1 MDQQEPLEAGEDGT
15 FDLGDPSPP
24 PSPTKPVTIPVARTQ
39 DAAGNDSEAPAA
51 PESELSGSPPIADD
65 WEKVDLQ
72 VVAGNGSTAAGGT
85 GSPPTEE
92 PLEEFKDAIEIK
104 PQSCTETSAGG
115 GGVKGE
121 PARPAPSAER
131 PATVIAAGLAS
142 VRLPMGYDRRE
153 GRLGEGD
160 PADSDGEEEFHDAHD
175 SGPGMVKDATK
186 AREMKELGNG
196 HYRNREFEDAV
207 DYYTMALHYCPE
219 DEEHKKDKA
228 VYLAN
233 RAQGHLQLEEYDTV
247 VDDCTAALELDPRYV
262 KALLRRQQANE
273 RLEKYDL
280 AVEDA
285 KGVLEIDPSS
295 RSAKES
301 VARLEKLQ
309 HEKNE
314 KMKEEAIGKLKEL
327 GNSFLGNFGLSLDN
341 LKTKQDPETGAYSI
355 SFG

>member
-24 PSPTKPVTIPVARTQ
+24 PSPTKPVAIPAAPTQ
-39 DAAGNDSEAPAA
+39 DAADDSKAPAVQND
-51 PESELSGSPPIADD
+51 LCGSPPITDD
-65 WEKVDLQ
+65 WEKVDLRG
-72 VVAGNGSTAAGGT
+72 VTGN
-85 GSPPTEE
+85 EE
-92 PLEEFKDAIEIK
+92 PFEGFKDAIEMN
-104 PQSCTETSAGG
+104 PQQGTETI
-115 GGVKGE
+115 GVASGE
-121 PARPAPSAER
+121 KKPASETPGSRPSPREGQ
-131 PATVIAAGLAS
+131 PATAIAAGLAN
-142 VRLPMGYDRRE
+142 VRLPMGYGRQE
-153 GRLGEGD
+153 GRLGGD
-160 PADSDGEEEFHDAHD
+160 LADSDGEDEFHDAQD
-175 SGPGMVKDATK
+175 SGPGMVKDAAK
-186 AREMKELGNG
+186 AREMKEIGNG

-219 DEEHKKDKA
+219 DEEHKKDRA

-233 RAQGHLQLEEYDTV
+233 RAQGHLQLEEYETV

-280 AVEDA
+280 AAEDA
-285 KGVLEIDPSS
+285 KAVSEIDPSS

-301 VARLEKLQ
+301 VTRLEKLQ

-327 GNSFLGNFGLSLDN
+327 GNSLLGNFGLSLDN
-341 LKTKQDPETGAYSI
+341 FKTKQDPETGAYSI